1 MLIAVLIAQT
11 DSTSTGSALGT
22 FLPLVLLAGVFYL
35 AFILPN
41 RRRLKAMK
49 ELRSALQMGDHV
61 RTAGG
66 MFGTVV
72 GINDDRVQ
80 LDVGGGTTITFAVG
94 AIAERLSADE
104 PEDS

>member
-1 MLIAVLIAQT
+1 MLTAVLIAQT

-49 ELRSALQMGDHV
+49 ELRSALQIGDQV

-66 MFGTVV
+66 MFGSVV

-80 LDVGGGTTITFAVG
+80 IDVGGGTTITFAVG

-104 PEDS
+104 PGDS